1 MAARAM
7 MTVTLAAMLGLF
19 AVSAGAMI
27 SSGLFVLPAVAFAKS
42 GPALILAYLL
52 ASIFVIPAML
62 SKAELSTAMPRSG
75 GVYFFIT
82 TRGLK
87 YNFLLTVKSVMYIWR
102 SALSIVLSNFL
113 DEEDVKYDEKLKLF
127 RKIKPALFE
136 K

>member
-1 MAARAM
+1 ME
-7 MTVTLAAMLGLF
+7 
-19 AVSAGAMI
+19 
-27 SSGLFVLPAVAFAKS
+27 P
-42 GPALILAYLL
+42 
-52 ASIFVIPAML
+52 
-62 SKAELSTAMPRSG
+62 

-87 YNFLLTVKSVMYIWR
+87 YNILLTIKSVLYIWR